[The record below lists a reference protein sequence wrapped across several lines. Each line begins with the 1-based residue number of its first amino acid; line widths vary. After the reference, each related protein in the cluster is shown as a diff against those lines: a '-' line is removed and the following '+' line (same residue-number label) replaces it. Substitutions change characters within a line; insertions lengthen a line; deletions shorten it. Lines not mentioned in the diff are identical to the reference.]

1 MKAFKKIQELKGED
15 EVRPLRRPEYPE
27 EVKALKKIQELK
39 AKMRERDPFADRNIP
54 KT

>member
-1 MKAFKKIQELKGED
+1 
-15 EVRPLRRPEYPE
+15 
-27 EVKALKKIQELK
+27 VKALKKIQELK